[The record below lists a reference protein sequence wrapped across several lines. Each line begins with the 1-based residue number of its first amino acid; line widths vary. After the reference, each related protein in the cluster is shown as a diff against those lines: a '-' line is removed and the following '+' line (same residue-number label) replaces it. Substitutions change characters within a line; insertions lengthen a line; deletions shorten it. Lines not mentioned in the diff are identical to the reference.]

1 MGARDKAEAPELEDD
16 FNEADLEESEL
27 ESYWTMST
35 SPLQVLVFLLPYV
48 IFYEVGSL
56 VWADELGAT
65 SLEAR
70 RILSTLFEIFGV
82 VGVHLPAVALITVL
96 LSWQMIERK
105 AWRIDVRGL
114 GLMAIESV
122 VWALPLVV
130 LAAMTGLLGG
140 GGGEGGIGSLS
151 VGSRATIAVGAGV
164 YEELVFRFALIAVVH
179 TVLVD
184 FSGMRQKLGDWFAV
198 GFSAL
203 VFAAYHR
210 AEVGGEIVVA
220 ALVFYM
226 ASGVY
231 LGSLFLGRGLGIA
244 AGAHAIY
251 DLIVLVALPAM
262 DRGPG

>member
-1 MGARDKAEAPELEDD
+1 MRASDEAEAPDLED
-16 FNEADLEESEL
+16 APL
-27 ESYWTMST
+27 ESYWTIST
-35 SPLQVLVFLLPYV
+35 GPLQVLVYLLPFV
-48 IFYEVGSL
+48 IFYELGSL
-56 VWADELGAT
+56 VWMGELGAT

-82 VGVHLPAVALITVL
+82 AGVHLPAAALIAVL
-96 LSWQMIERK
+96 LAWQVLERRP
-105 AWRIDVRGL
+105 WRVDVRGL
-114 GLMAIESV
+114 GLMALESV
-122 VWALPLVV
+122 LWALPLLV

-164 YEELVFRFALIAVVH
+164 YEELVFRFALIALVH

-184 FSGMRQKLGDWFAV
+184 VSGMRPKLGDWLAV
-198 GFSAL
+198 AFSAL
-203 VFAAYHR
+203 AFAAYHR
-210 AEVGGEIVVA
+210 SDVNGQIVVPA
-220 ALVFYM
+220 VIFFL

-251 DLIVLVALPAM
+251 DLFVLVALPAL
-262 DRGPG
+262 DQRPA

>member
-1 MGARDKAEAPELEDD
+1 MGASEEADAPILED
-16 FNEADLEESEL
+16 AEL
-27 ESYWTMST
+27 ESYWTVST
-35 SPLQVLVFLLPYV
+35 SPLQVLVFLLPFV
-48 IFYEVGSL
+48 AFYEIGSL
-56 VWADELGAT
+56 VWMNELGSN

-82 VGVHLPAVALITVL
+82 VGVHLPAVALIAVL
-96 LSWQMIERK
+96 ITWQVIARKSWRVDGR
-105 AWRIDVRGL
+105 AL
-114 GLMAIESV
+114 GVMTIESV
-122 VWALPLVV
+122 VWAMPILV

-140 GGGEGGIGSLS
+140 GGGEGGIGGLS
-151 VGSRATIAVGAGV
+151 IGSRATIAVGAGV

-184 FSGMRQKLGDWFAV
+184 VSGMRQKLGDWVAV

-210 AEVGGEIVVA
+210 SDVGGQIVA
-220 ALVFYM
+220 PALIFYL

-231 LGSLFLGRGLGIA
+231 LGSLFLGRGLGVA

-251 DLIVLVALPAM
+251 DLVVLVALPAM
-262 DRGPG
+262 DRGSA

>member
-1 MGARDKAEAPELEDD
+1 MGARDKAEAPEFED
-16 FNEADLEESEL
+16 ELEEAEL
-27 ESYWTMST
+27 ESYWTTST
-35 SPLQVLVFLLPYV
+35 SPLQVLVFLLPFV
-48 IFYEVGSL
+48 AFYEIGSL
-56 VWADELGAT
+56 VWQRELGAT
-65 SLEAR
+65 NLEAR

-82 VGVHLPAVALITVL
+82 VGVHLPAVALIAVL
-96 LSWQMIERK
+96 LSWQVIGRR
-105 AWRIDVRGL
+105 AWRVDGRGL
-114 GLMAIESV
+114 GVMAVESV
-122 VWALPLVV
+122 VWALPVLV

-140 GGGEGGIGSLS
+140 GGGEGGIGSLPA
-151 VGSRATIAVGAGV
+151 GSRATIAVGAGV

-210 AEVGGEIVVA
+210 AEVGGHIVFP
-220 ALVFYM
+220 ALIFYL

-251 DLIVLVALPAM
+251 DLIVLVALPTL
-262 DRGPG
+262 DRGSS